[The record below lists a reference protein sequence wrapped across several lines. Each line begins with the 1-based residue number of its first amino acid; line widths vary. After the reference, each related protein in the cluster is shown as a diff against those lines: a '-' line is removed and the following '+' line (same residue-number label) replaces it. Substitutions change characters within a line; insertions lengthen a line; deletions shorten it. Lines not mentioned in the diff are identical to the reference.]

1 MANELC
7 LDDSCASP
15 RISFSNDFSERD
27 IVPIEQRPLQSSSLN
42 SDFCFHNDTINLESP
57 LADELFL
64 NGKVVVPI
72 EIKKI
77 IPPMTHAQEQPGC
90 PPPQVCLDATLT
102 EKDSRHESLNV
113 IKINTSKGNSIDQ
126 EFSSLREPFLNREII
141 IPLKFKKKKNIPP
154 PFSPLGAFLDA
165 DDDDND
171 EDTNKGSN
179 RWMIKTA
186 RNKPDGYEK
195 QNLKQSSRIKRG
207 SSLSR
212 ASICG
217 GIACPF
223 PFFCRNN
230 SDVYVPNVK
239 GIPLSSK
246 RFSQS

>member
-1 MANELC
+1 ME
-7 LDDSCASP
+7 
-15 RISFSNDFSERD
+15 E
-27 IVPIEQRPLQSSSLN
+27 VV
-42 SDFCFHNDTINLESP
+42 CF
-57 LADELFL
+57 
-64 NGKVVVPI
+64 PI

-77 IPPMTHAQEQPGC
+77 IPPLTHAQEQPVR
-90 PPPQVCLDATLT
+90 PPPQ
-102 EKDSRHESLNV
+102 
-113 IKINTSKGNSIDQ
+113 
-126 EFSSLREPFLNREII
+126 
-141 IPLKFKKKKNIPP
+141 KKKNIPP

-179 RWMIKTA
+179 SWPNDQACKIINQTA
-186 RNKPDGYEK
+186 TRNKT
-195 QNLKQSSRIKRG
+195 LKQSSLNQRG
-207 SSLSR
+207 RSSLSR

-223 PFFCRNN
+223 PLFCRSN

>member
-1 MANELC
+1 MNYAWMILVRRHHQ
-7 LDDSCASP
+7 S
-15 RISFSNDFSERD
+15 RISTGR
-27 IVPIEQRPLQSSSLN
+27 R
-42 SDFCFHNDTINLESP
+42 TIPQWE
-57 LADELFL
+57 E
-64 NGKVVVPI
+64 VVAPI

-77 IPPMTHAQEQPGC
+77 IPPLTHAQEQPVC

-102 EKDSRHESLNV
+102 GKDSRHESLNQ
-113 IKINTSKGNSIDQ
+113 IKINTSKGNSINQ
-126 EFSSLREPFLNREII
+126 EFSSIRESFLNREII

-165 DDDDND
+165 DDD
-171 EDTNKGSN
+171 EDTNKCSS

-195 QNLKQSSRIKRG
+195 QNLKQSSSFKRRSG
-207 SSLSR
+207 LSR

-217 GIACPF
+217 GIAGPF
-223 PFFCRNN
+223 PFFCRSN

-246 RFSQS
+246 RFS

>member
-1 MANELC
+1 
-7 LDDSCASP
+7 
-15 RISFSNDFSERD
+15 
-27 IVPIEQRPLQSSSLN
+27 
-42 SDFCFHNDTINLESP
+42 
-57 LADELFL
+57 
-64 NGKVVVPI
+64 
-72 EIKKI
+72 
-77 IPPMTHAQEQPGC
+77 
-90 PPPQVCLDATLT
+90 
-102 EKDSRHESLNV
+102 
-113 IKINTSKGNSIDQ
+113 
-126 EFSSLREPFLNREII
+126 LREPFLNREII

-171 EDTNKGSN
+171 EDTNKGSY

-246 RFSQS
+246 RFSES